1 MKIFLTILFYGVS
14 QFLCSQNNFNWKLS
28 SEKHHNFGDNISSWD
43 IDLYDNIYIANES
56 SLKKINL
63 NGESLFSQ
71 SIKSFGEI
79 SSIHVVNPMK
89 ICIFSFD
96 YQSNCFI
103 DNTLT
108 IIDECLDLNEI
119 NLQIANKISISNK
132 RNRAWIWD
140 SNNSNLIQISMTIP
154 ISIISKSSNLSEIIN
169 VKNPVFMEEIE
180 NHLFL
185 FDDKNSLFVFDL
197 FGSLIHQINDFSEDV
212 LLAKNNTK
220 LWSIENQ
227 ILYRFED
234 DFSKVSI
241 AKIPIQNIKNFKL
254 SENYIYIQSNKGIHI
269 YSIDKKK

>member
-1 MKIFLTILFYGVS
+1 MKRFLIIFFYSVS
-14 QFLCSQNNFNWKLS
+14 QFLCSQNNFNWELS
-28 SEKHHNFGDNISSWD
+28 AQKHYNFGDNISSWD
-43 IDLYDNIYIANES
+43 VDLYDNLYIANES

-79 SSIHVVNPMK
+79 SNIHVVNPMK
-89 ICIFSFD
+89 ICIFSFN

-108 IIDECLDLNEI
+108 IIDECLDLN
-119 NLQIANKISISNK
+119 NLNIQIANRISISNK
-132 RNRAWIWD
+132 RNRTWIWD
-140 SNNSNLIQISMTIP
+140 SNNSNLIQISMTQP
-154 ISIISKSSNLSEIIN
+154 IEIISKSSNLSETIK
-169 VKNPVFMEEIE
+169 VKNPVFMEEID
-180 NHLFL
+180 NHFFL
-185 FDDKNSLFVFDL
+185 FDNKNSLFIFDL
-197 FGSLIHQINDFSEDV
+197 FGSLIHQINDFSEDA

-234 DFSKVSI
+234 DFSKVMI
-241 AKIPIQNIKNFKL
+241 AKIPFQNIKNFKL